1 MVTWRETSAESD
13 AAVAMLTEY
22 FANRAQTFPGGPSG
36 YQTKFPVTSDFE
48 PPRGVFLI
56 VEGDN
61 LEGEPADVG
70 CGGIRS
76 IAPGEDGSVRLEVK
90 HLWLEPHTRGLGY
103 GRLLIQELERRAVGF
118 GADELVLDTND
129 SLEAAAGLYRSS
141 GFESVP
147 AYNDNPNA
155 TTWYRKRL

>member
-22 FANRAQTFPGGPSG
+22 FGSRDLTFPSGPGS
-36 YQTKFPVTSDFE
+36 YTTKFPVASDFE

-76 IAPGEDGSVRLEVK
+76 VDPGEDGAVRFEVK
-90 HLWLEPHTRGLGY
+90 HLWLESHTRGSGY
-103 GRLLIQELERRAVGF
+103 GRLLIEELERRAIAF

-129 SLEAAAGLYRSS
+129 SLEAAAGLYRST
-141 GFESVP
+141 GFETIR